1 MKKILIPITCV
12 IAMSFMIA
20 CGIVPDNTS
29 TNDSDS
35 LVLDSIAL
43 GDMVFKTENKEFT
56 DSLEQ
61 NDVSISYTLNLD
73 VPVSGNP
80 VLVDSV
86 KKWMHGLLGKSY
98 EGDVNFDEEMLKH
111 YAAEYFQECDEEGLF
126 DGLGAYLELNITM
139 ATDSADFLTYE
150 VAGYDYTGG
159 AHGMPFFYGVTFDK
173 EDGTKLGWDIFADT
187 TQLAPII
194 KKHIE
199 EYFNETDGAES
210 DLEECLFD
218 GVYDNF
224 PLPYLEPWFAPTGV
238 KFVYSAYE
246 IAPYVAGMPECT
258 VPYKEVEK
266 YFSDKAKALLKK

>member
-1 MKKILIPITCV
+1 
-12 IAMSFMIA
+12 
-20 CGIVPDNTS
+20 
-29 TNDSDS
+29 
-35 LVLDSIAL
+35 
-43 GDMVFKTENKEFT
+43 
-56 DSLEQ
+56 
-61 NDVSISYTLNLD
+61 
-73 VPVSGNP
+73 
-80 VLVDSV
+80 
-86 KKWMHGLLGKSY
+86 
-98 EGDVNFDEEMLKH
+98 
-111 YAAEYFQECDEEGLF
+111 
-126 DGLGAYLELNITM
+126 M

-199 EYFNETDGAES
+199 EYFNETDGEES